1 MNAATGDS
9 AAAAPL
15 RSSRALR
22 QLLSAFNTNKTS
34 WVGLVTFA
42 IVVVTAILAPVLAT
56 HDPLEQNFL
65 EKLKGPSGEFILGTD
80 GYGRDI
86 WSRLVYGARL
96 SLWIGGVSIL
106 IAMVIGSLIGMVA
119 GYFGGRLDI
128 AIMQVMDVLLSF
140 PSLILGLMVVAMMGP
155 SVGNLIFAI
164 ALTAIP
170 PFARIARAPTVSVKE
185 RDYIEACRALG
196 YSHPRI
202 MAVHILPNIFPEILV
217 MGSLWLATAIR
228 VEASLSFIGL
238 GVRPPTPTWGGMI
251 REGFENILDTWWLSM
266 APSVAIL
273 VVVFALNMIGDGLRD
288 FVDPKLKGER
298 GG

>member
-1 MNAATGDS
+1 MS
-9 AAAAPL
+9 AADQTVAMEPPG
-15 RSSRALR
+15 RMRALR
-22 QLLSAFNTNKTS
+22 QMLRALNANKTS
-34 WVGLVTFA
+34 WVGIVTMAVVILIAIFA
-42 IVVVTAILAPVLAT
+42 PLLTS
-56 HDPLEQNFL
+56 HDPLEQNIL
-65 EKLKGPSGEFILGTD
+65 DKLKGPSAEYVLGTD
-80 GYGRDI
+80 SYGRDI
-86 WSRLVYGARL
+86 WARLVYGAQI
-96 SLWIGGVSIL
+96 SLWIGTVSIA
-106 IAMVIGSLIGMVA
+106 IAMVIGSIIGMIA
-119 GYFGGRLDI
+119 GYFGGKLDLV
-128 AIMQVMDVLLSF
+128 IMQAMDVLLSF
-140 PSLILGLMVVAMMGP
+140 PSLILGLMVVAMLGP
-155 SVGNLIFAI
+155 SIGNLIFAI

-202 MAVHILPNIFPEILV
+202 LVVHILPNIFPEILV

-251 REGFENILDTWWLSM
+251 REGFEHILDSAWLSI
-266 APSVAIL
+266 APSIAIL

-288 FVDPKLKGER
+288 VVDPKLKGER

>member
-1 MNAATGDS
+1 MNVATGDS